1 MLPADKVGTWKQLKD
16 MKVLKVL
23 KDMKVLKVLKVLKVP
38 KQRYRTGR
46 ETQQTTHK
54 FLLVIINRHVTSSDT
69 TLR

>member
-16 MKVLKVL
+16 MKVLKVLKVL

-46 ETQQTTHK
+46 ETHK